1 MIFLSISGGEPPQPR
16 PPEERDVASTEGG
29 NKVVDSG
36 SLDIGETPAVPVE
49 FAKAK
54 IVIRQEWVRA
64 ILAVLFVLLLS
75 LIIVWS
81 FIKTTSWQD
90 TLDLLDRIF
99 PAVTGLLGSVVGFY
113 FATRHSGS

>member
-1 MIFLSISGGEPPQPR
+1 MIFSSIPGGEPPQPR
-16 PPEERDVASTEGG
+16 SPEEIDVASTK
-29 NKVVDSG
+29 NDDTVVDSG

-90 TLDLLDRIF
+90 TLDLLDRVF
-99 PAVTGLLGSVVGFY
+99 PAVAGLLGSVMGFY
-113 FATRHSGS
+113 FATRNSNS